1 MLLKACLRNGKISKN
16 DPETAP
22 FSQGTYPDKYVLL
35 EGGIIMPR
43 LSKKEKLE
51 NAFFYGDNGRKKY
64 NSRCRTCIHDCK
76 QSFRADL
83 IACPKYKRKEN

>member
-1 MLLKACLRNGKISKN
+1 MTPKQPLFRRV
-16 DPETAP
+16 PT
-22 FSQGTYPDKYVLL
+22 QTKYVLL